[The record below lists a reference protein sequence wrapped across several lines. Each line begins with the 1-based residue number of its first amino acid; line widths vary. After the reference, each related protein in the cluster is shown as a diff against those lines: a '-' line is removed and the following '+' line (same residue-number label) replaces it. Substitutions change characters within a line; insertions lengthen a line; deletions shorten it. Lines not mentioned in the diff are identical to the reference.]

1 MFRNSPL
8 NFDSVTESIPFLIFC
23 EQAKRIKFC
32 MYRNFFYIM

>member
-1 MFRNSPL
+1 MLTRSLL
-8 NFDSVTESIPFLIFC
+8 NFDSVSESIPFLNFC